1 MCAGSFFGGGMGENT
16 GNVFTID
23 GFRAVDIFYRRRG
36 PGRRTTAA
44 ARRRRPRRRT
54 VTAAEALRLQAFKRI
69 RYCTRSSVYGLLPG
83 DGLAAA
89 RRRLRP
95 RDLVVSA
102 DGRRLRRAGLGPG
115 LRQPA
120 RERLGGAA
128 PGTAPSLGGVCPVL
142 LGRRVGGFFRAARR
156 SVVRCREAR
165 SEAARSKAAHRSSN
179 VVVAPST
186 RAPGRAGWARRW
198 AQSSGARGGFST
210 LLGACEVRHHFAA
223 RRRALKTSRFRSERC
238 STTRGGRRSRRPA
251 GPRSPRSS

>member
-179 VVVAPST
+179 VVDVAVD
-186 RAPGRAGWARRW
+186 AGARARRLG
-198 AQSSGARGGFST
+198 AALGAVLRGARR
-210 LLGACEVRHHFAA
+210 LLDAA
-223 RRRALKTSRFRSERC
+223 RRLRGESSFCGATSRPEDV
-238 STTRGGRRSRRPA
+238 A
-251 GPRSPRSS
+251 V